1 MKMKTEPSPTLSAA
15 AVSPL
20 RMLTGQA
27 LLDDME
33 AFRKEV
39 TATPEAAREAL
50 RRIGVLA
57 EDGKLKRLI
66 HD

>member
-1 MKMKTEPSPTLSAA
+1 MKRHATHELVTATA
-15 AVSPL
+15 SPL
-20 RMLTGQA
+20 RMLSGKA

-50 RRIGVLA
+50 RRIGVLGK
-57 EDGKLKRLI
+57 DGKLKRLI

>member
-1 MKMKTEPSPTLSAA
+1 MKRQAA
-15 AVSPL
+15 PELATTTTSSL

-50 RRIGVLA
+50 RRIGVLG
-57 EDGKLKRLI
+57 EDGKPKRLI

>member
-1 MKMKTEPSPTLSAA
+1 MKRQAA
-15 AVSPL
+15 PELTTTTASSL

-50 RRIGVLA
+50 RRIGVLGN
-57 EDGKLKRLI
+57 DGRLKRLI